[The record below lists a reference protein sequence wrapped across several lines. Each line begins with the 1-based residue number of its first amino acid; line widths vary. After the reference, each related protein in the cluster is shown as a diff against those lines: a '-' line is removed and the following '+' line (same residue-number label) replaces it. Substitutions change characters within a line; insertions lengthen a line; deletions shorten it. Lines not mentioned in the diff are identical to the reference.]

1 MRTVQQYYD
10 DNRDKILFDV
20 RALEEYEKETIEA
33 SIHYYWEDMIKVLED
48 NKEEFEAKYSKD
60 TPIYILCYTGQKSE
74 EIEDILDEMGYEAY
88 SLDGGF
94 VAYLRWKFNKYL
106 EQDKESGNNTSEEN
120 VKEIERSIVKKFR
133 KPIWRKFT
141 QALNEYDLIQ
151 DGDKIAVCI
160 SGGKDSMLMAKL
172 FQELKR
178 HGKNNFE
185 LVFLVMNPGYNDL
198 NYNVILNNAKILDIP
213 ITVFKTEIFDTV
225 VDITE
230 SPCYLCARMRRGY
243 LYSKAKEL
251 GCNKIALGHHYDD
264 VIETILMGMLYGAQV
279 QTMMPKLHSTNFEG
293 MELIRPMYLIREA
306 DIIHW
311 KEYNNL
317 EFIQC
322 ACRFTEGCASCG
334 GTGKGSK
341 RAEIKQLIKDLTKV
355 SPYIEKNIFRS
366 VENVN
371 IDTVIAYKKKGQ
383 RHSFLDEYDITD
395 DKYAGNAEVDN
406 SENTSKE
413 LNKSDINSS
422 GQLSEYHTDETI
434 ELDKT
439 GSAQI
444 MSLNKSD
451 INKDDISENTLAKYE
466 KLKSIIK
473 DCGKIAI
480 AFSGGVDS
488 TFLTKVAKDVLGENA
503 VAVTIS
509 SILVTDDELKEAD
522 DFCKAENIEHLIY
535 KADVLSIP
543 GFENNPPDRC
553 YICKKAI
560 FTNVQNLVGERGISV
575 IAEGTNVDDDG
586 DYRPGMRAIKE
597 LGVRSPLKE
606 AGLTKAEIRE
616 LSCMLGLKTWN
627 KPSCAC
633 LASRFAYGEVIN
645 KDKLDMIYSAECYI
659 RSLGFEQFRVRLQD
673 GIARIELR
681 PADIQKFIEN
691 GIKDKV
697 SEKLHALGFKYV
709 SLDLDGYRL
718 GSMNEVLNRQERG
731 NNGDSSL

>member
-434 ELDKT
+434 ELGKT
-439 GSAQI
+439 GSTQI
-444 MSLNKSD
+444 MPLNKSD

-522 DFCKAENIEHLIY
+522 DFCKVENIEHLIY

-543 GFENNPPDRC
+543 GFEDNPPDRC

-560 FTNVQNLVGERGISV
+560 FTNVKNLVGERGISV

-731 NNGDSSL
+731 NNGGSSL